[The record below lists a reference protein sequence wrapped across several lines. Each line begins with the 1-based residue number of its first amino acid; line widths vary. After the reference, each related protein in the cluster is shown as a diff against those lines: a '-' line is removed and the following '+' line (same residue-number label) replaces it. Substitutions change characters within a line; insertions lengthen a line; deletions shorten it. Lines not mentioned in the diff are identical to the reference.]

1 MWGEPTKEVLSK
13 IPKLYKTETTLQEK
27 LIMIHFFISGT
38 DFYIAEYDG
47 DDLFWGFTILN
58 NDFEMAEW
66 GYISFEELKSIKVGP
81 GLEVEYDQHWK
92 VRKACDVDKIVKAQG
107 WSRLLSNP

>member
-13 IPKLYKTETTLQEK
+13 IPKLYGTEKTQLQEK
-27 LIMIHFFISGT
+27 LILVHFFISGC
-38 DFYIAEYDG
+38 DWFIVEFDG

-58 NDFEMAEW
+58 NDFVNAEW
-66 GYISFEELKSIKVGP
+66 GYISYKELKDIKVGP
-81 GLEVEYDQHWK
+81 GLEIEHDKHWK

-107 WSRLLSNP
+107 W